1 MAAKLEL
8 TVSQLNEYVRRMFQ
22 MDPMLRAIELKG
34 EISNLK
40 FHQSGALFFTMKDE
54 NAAISCVMYADEAE
68 NLQAMPFEGMRA
80 TASGSVALYAR
91 GGQYQFVVKQLH
103 AQGVGVLYERLQML
117 KEKLGREGLFAP
129 ERKRALPRY
138 PDTVGVVSSP
148 TGAVIHDILNVSLR
162 RNPNAHILLCP
173 VRVQGVGA
181 DEEVA
186 AGIRMLE
193 RLEHVSVI
201 IVARGGGSMED
212 LWTFNEESVV
222 RAVAMCK
229 KPVVSAVGHETDVTL
244 CDLAADL
251 RVPTPSAAADDVAA
265 SVEAMRESLKEGAEA
280 CVEARR
286 NALILAQTKLNANR
300 PDLRVVR
307 QAERL
312 EAQTQTLLRA
322 MREQIQKR
330 QGALD
335 ARQAALELLSPYAA
349 LKRGYAIVQKEGGAV
364 AKAALLRTGDEVSIR
379 FADGV
384 IRARVWR
391 KSMARKQTF
400 EAGMSEL
407 EALTERLAEG
417 DMTLDETIKTYE
429 KGMAL
434 AAHLKQQL
442 ADCSRR
448 IEQIDPETAEITP
461 LEEKNNGLS

>member
-54 NAAISCVMYADEAE
+54 NAAISCVMYADETE

-91 GGQYQFVVKQLH
+91 GGQYQFVVK
-103 AQGVGVLYERLQML
+103 RLQML

-162 RNPNAHILLCP
+162 RNPNARILLCP

-251 RVPTPSAAADDVAA
+251 RVPTPSAAAECVTPIWDDVAA
-265 SVEAMRESLKEGAEA
+265 SVEAMRESLKESAEA

-300 PDLRVVR
+300 PDLQVAR

-322 MREQIQKR
+322 MREQMQKR

-364 AKAALLRTGDEVSIR
+364 AKAALLRAGDEVSIR

-384 IRARVWR
+384 IRARVW
-391 KSMARKQTF
+391 
-400 EAGMSEL
+400 SE
-407 EALTERLAEG
+407 EEEHG
-417 DMTLDETIKTYE
+417 QK
-429 KGMAL
+429 
-434 AAHLKQQL
+434 
-442 ADCSRR
+442 ADV
-448 IEQIDPETAEITP
+448 
-461 LEEKNNGLS
+461 